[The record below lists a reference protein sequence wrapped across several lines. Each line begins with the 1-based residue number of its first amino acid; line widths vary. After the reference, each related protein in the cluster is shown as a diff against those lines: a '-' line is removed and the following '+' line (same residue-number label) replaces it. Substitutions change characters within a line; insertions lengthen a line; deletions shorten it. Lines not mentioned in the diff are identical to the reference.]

1 MFGTVGIV
9 LCTTRVTLTL
19 TLLGAAFLAVVE
31 EVGKL
36 FLGHVSGEEL
46 GNLLLLLLGCFSRDI
61 IFDNGGNNLGFL
73 GDDEATLGCSVFNL
87 YLIYGRGDTSMLV
100 RCNDVCVCS
109 FAIVKPTIELIYLTK
124 TGPRS
129 TLGSLA
135 ATAAVLASNVTAV
148 RMNFIISFVLMIIG
162 RLIIVK
168 SK

>member
-1 MFGTVGIV
+1 MLRLQSIV
-9 LCTTRVTLTL
+9 DIWKRRY
-19 TLLGAAFLAVVE
+19 
-31 EVGKL
+31 KY
-36 FLGHVSGEEL
+36 VSKMYMMCL
-46 GNLLLLLLGCFSRDI
+46 
-61 IFDNGGNNLGFL
+61 
-73 GDDEATLGCSVFNL
+73 L
-87 YLIYGRGDTSMLV
+87 YL
-100 RCNDVCVCS
+100 
-109 FAIVKPTIELIYLTK
+109 FAIIKAMVKIELIYLTK